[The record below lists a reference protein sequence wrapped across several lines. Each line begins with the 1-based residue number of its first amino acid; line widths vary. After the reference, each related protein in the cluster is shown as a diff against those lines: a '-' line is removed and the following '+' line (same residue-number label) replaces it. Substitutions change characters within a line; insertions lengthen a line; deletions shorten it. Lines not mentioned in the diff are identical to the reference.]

1 MTGKLIV
8 FSAPSGAGKTTL
20 VRKLID
26 KGLGL
31 EFSVSAC
38 TRKKRDNETDG
49 IDYHFITVDD
59 FKEKID
65 KNEFLEWQE
74 VYPGSYYGTLKSEVE
89 KVWQRGKHVIFDVDV
104 KGGLNIKKAYP
115 EKTLAIFV
123 KPPDIEK
130 LKQRLLQRNTETNES
145 FAKRIEKANYE
156 MTFEKDFD
164 IVIINDILEKAE
176 EEAIKAVFTFINI
189 K

>member
-1 MTGKLIV
+1 M
-8 FSAPSGAGKTTL
+8 
-20 VRKLID
+20 
-26 KGLGL
+26 
-31 EFSVSAC
+31 
-38 TRKKRDNETDG
+38 
-49 IDYHFITVDD
+49 YH
-59 FKEKID
+59 
-65 KNEFLEWQE
+65 KNCL
-74 VYPGSYYGTLKSEVE
+74 
-89 KVWQRGKHVIFDVDV
+89 
-104 KGGLNIKKAYP
+104 
-115 EKTLAIFV
+115 
-123 KPPDIEK
+123 DIEK